1 MEYYIN
7 FAIIFTL
14 INAVITAIAYS
25 ITKKNGKKSPC
36 LIFAVVD
43 VILTVIAGVVV
54 LFCYIGGAV
63 VNSLSLAIPAALF
76 LASWLPVALILL
88 IIAIGLHFV
97 FKRSK

>member
-14 INAVITAIAYS
+14 IIAVITVIAYF

-76 LASWLPVALILL
+76 LAFWLPVALILL